1 MDVECSTSARS
12 KDFPVSYL
20 RNYTKSAVEKR
31 KVTVSEID
39 RALHNLFSTRMR
51 LGLFNGDPTK
61 QLYSD
66 IGPDQVCSQEHQAL
80 ALVAALDGIV
90 LLKNADRLLPLSKS
104 GISSLAV
111 IGPNAHNSTNLLGNY
126 FGPACKNV
134 TILEGLRNYVSSAS
148 YDKGCNNV
156 SCTSAAKKK
165 PVEMAQTEDQVILV
179 MGLDQ
184 SQEKERL
191 DRMDLVLPGKQPT
204 LITAVAKAAK
214 RPIVLVL
221 LGGSPMD
228 VTFAKNNRKIGSIL
242 WAGYPG
248 QAGATALAQII
259 FGEHNPGGRLP
270 MTWYPQDFTKVPM
283 TDMRLRPQP
292 STGNPGRTY
301 RFYEG
306 EKVFEFGYGLSY
318 SDYSY
323 AFASVAQNQLNVK
336 DSSNQQSEN
345 SETPGCKLVSDIGE
359 EQCEHIKFKVTVSV
373 KNEGQM
379 AGKHPVLLFA
389 RHAKPGK
396 GRPVK
401 KLVGFQTVKLGAGER
416 TEIEYELRPC
426 EHLSSANEDGVMVME
441 EGSQILLVGDKE
453 HPVTIIV

>member
-1 MDVECSTSARS
+1 
-12 KDFPVSYL
+12 
-20 RNYTKSAVEKR
+20 
-31 KVTVSEID
+31 
-39 RALHNLFSTRMR
+39 
-51 LGLFNGDPTK
+51 
-61 QLYSD
+61 
-66 IGPDQVCSQEHQAL
+66 
-80 ALVAALDGIV
+80 
-90 LLKNADRLLPLSKS
+90 
-104 GISSLAV
+104 
-111 IGPNAHNSTNLLGNY
+111 
-126 FGPACKNV
+126 
-134 TILEGLRNYVSSAS
+134 
-148 YDKGCNNV
+148 
-156 SCTSAAKKK
+156 
-165 PVEMAQTEDQVILV
+165 MAQTEDQVILV

-191 DRMDLVLPGKQPT
+191 DRMDLVLPGKQLT

-259 FGEHNPGGRLP
+259 FGEHNPGEGLRCLHGGRLP
-270 MTWYPQDFTKVPM
+270 LTWYPQEFTKVPM
-283 TDMRLRPQP
+283 TDMRMRPQP
-292 STGNPGRTY
+292 SIGNPGRTY

-323 AFASVAQNQLNVK
+323 AFASVAQNQLNMK

-345 SETPGCKLVSDIGE
+345 SKTPGCKLVSDIGE

-379 AGKHPVLLFA
+379 AG
-389 RHAKPGK
+389 G
-396 GRPVK
+396 
-401 KLVGFQTVKLGAGER
+401 GEK
-416 TEIEYELRPC
+416 TEIEYELSPC

>member
-20 RNYTKSAVEKR
+20 RNYTKSVVEKR

-80 ALVAALDGIV
+80 ALEAALDGIA

-104 GISSLAV
+104 GISPLAV
-111 IGPNAHNSTNLLGNY
+111 IGPKAHNSTNLLGNY

-148 YDKGCNNV
+148 YEKGCNNV

-191 DRMDLVLPGKQPT
+191 DRMDLVLPGK
-204 LITAVAKAAK
+204 
-214 RPIVLVL
+214 
-221 LGGSPMD
+221 
-228 VTFAKNNRKIGSIL
+228 
-242 WAGYPG
+242 
-248 QAGATALAQII
+248 
-259 FGEHNPGGRLP
+259 
-270 MTWYPQDFTKVPM
+270 
-283 TDMRLRPQP
+283 
-292 STGNPGRTY
+292 
-301 RFYEG
+301 
-306 EKVFEFGYGLSY
+306 
-318 SDYSY
+318 
-323 AFASVAQNQLNVK
+323 
-336 DSSNQQSEN
+336 
-345 SETPGCKLVSDIGE
+345 
-359 EQCEHIKFKVTVSV
+359 
-373 KNEGQM
+373 
-379 AGKHPVLLFA
+379 
-389 RHAKPGK
+389 
-396 GRPVK
+396 
-401 KLVGFQTVKLGAGER
+401 
-416 TEIEYELRPC
+416 
-426 EHLSSANEDGVMVME
+426 
-441 EGSQILLVGDKE
+441 
-453 HPVTIIV
+453 